1 MERRKFTPQ
10 FKAKV
15 VLELLSGAKTL
26 AQACREHGIR
36 DSLLYKWRREFLEWA
51 PRVFEEVA
59 FPLGQGDRVDPVSPS
74 HLGFGPFP
82 FGLQGLQHHP
92 ELERRTVPV
101 AVALHRAPFSAGPLP
116 AFGFSTPSGSSLGAH
131 FTFARKGR

>member
-36 DSLLYKWRREFLEWA
+36 DSLLYKWRREFLERA
-51 PRVFEEVA
+51 PRVFEEKDGAVQEYEA
-59 FPLGQGDRVDPVSPS
+59 RIA
-74 HLGFGPFP
+74 
-82 FGLQGLQHHP
+82 
-92 ELERRTVPV
+92 ELERMVGKLTLELEATKKR
-101 AVALHRAPFSAGPLP
+101 G
-116 AFGFSTPSGSSLGAH
+116 GSSAH
-131 FTFARKGR
+131 PEAETGDRPHADRKRLPGERSLPGGGDSSQ